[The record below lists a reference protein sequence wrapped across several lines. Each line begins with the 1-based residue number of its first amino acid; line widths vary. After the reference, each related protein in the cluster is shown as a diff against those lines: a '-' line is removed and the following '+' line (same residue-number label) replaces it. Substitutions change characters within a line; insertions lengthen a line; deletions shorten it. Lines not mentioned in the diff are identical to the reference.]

1 MTLPFCVQ
9 QADAAVENDKQRI
22 KTPMQYEDLRGAM
35 MGAST
40 NPYDGF
46 RFIVQ
51 KQVNLNTAVSHL

>member
-1 MTLPFCVQ
+1 MQSIFFV
-9 QADAAVENDKQRI
+9 QADAAVENDKAKIRP
-22 KTPMQYEDLRGAM
+22 PMQYEDLRGTL
-35 MGAST
+35 MGASV

>member
-1 MTLPFCVQ
+1 VQ